1 MPFNINE
8 FKSTM
13 NKYGGPARKNLFVM
27 EIASVPAF
35 NDGVSLRDARFFCQ
49 SVQTPSINF
58 NVADYFPNGF
68 GIRQSIPTQ
77 MSLSPVNAV
86 FMLDSDHQV
95 LRFFHQWMQNV
106 INFDFSRGGDAPFGN
121 QLPYEVG
128 YVRDISTRI
137 TIKSYSTDSQTNAY
151 EYILENAYPTEISG
165 EALSWSDNDSFAT
178 ATVNFAYSNV
188 IVSGLNQSS
197 YTERDTRGA
206 GLLDLV
212 NRIGTTGQVINQGRL
227 PTSVQDAIN
236 SFTRINTGI
245 GNVNTGF
252 SQIRTGLN
260 SIGNIFR

>member
-27 EIASVPAF
+27 EIASVPAL
-35 NDGVSLRDARFFCQ
+35 NDGISLRDLRFFCQ
-49 SVQTPSINF
+49 TVQAPAINF
-58 NVADYFPNGF
+58 NVTDYYPNGF
-68 GIRQSIPTQ
+68 GVRQSIPTQ
-77 MSLSPVNAV
+77 MAMSPFNAV
-86 FMLDSDHQV
+86 FMLDSDHQI

-106 INFDFSRGGDAPFGN
+106 INYDFSRGGYVGWGD

-151 EYILENAYPTEISG
+151 EYVLEDAYPTEISG
-165 EALSWSDNDSFAT
+165 ETLSWSDNDSFST
-178 ATVNFAYSNV
+178 ATVNFTYSHV
-188 IVSGLNQSS
+188 SVSGLTNNPFSD
-197 YTERDTRGA
+197 RNTRGS

-212 NRIGTTGQVINQGRL
+212 NRVGTTGQVINQGRL
-227 PTSVQDAIN
+227 PTSIQDAVN
-236 SFTRINTGI
+236 AFTRINTGI
-245 GNVNTGF
+245 ANVNNGF
-252 SQIRTGLN
+252 SQVRTGLN